1 MELVTHKLEFVNVI
15 LTSLV
20 MIVHNPT
27 IHAPTI
33 VLEMVIVTTL
43 LENVNAL
50 KTTLTLTAANTIH
63 HHV

>member
-27 IHAPTI
+27 IHARTI
-33 VLEMVIVTTL
+33 VLEMVIATTL
-43 LENVNAL
+43 LENVKAL
-50 KTTLTLTAANTIH
+50 KITPTLTAANTIH

>member
-1 MELVTHKLEFVNVI
+1 
-15 LTSLV
+15 

-27 IHAPTI
+27 IHAQTI
-33 VLEMVIVTTL
+33 VLEMVIVITP

-50 KTTLTLTAANTIH
+50 KITPTLTAANTIH